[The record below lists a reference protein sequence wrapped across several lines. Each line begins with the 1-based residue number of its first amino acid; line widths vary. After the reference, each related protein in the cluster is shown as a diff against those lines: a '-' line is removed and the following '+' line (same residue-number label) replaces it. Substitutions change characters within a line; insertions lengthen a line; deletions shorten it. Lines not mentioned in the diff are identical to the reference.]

1 MRGTILALALL
12 TAAVALPAQNLTGV
26 KAIAASGNSSFAL
39 LSDGTVWWWGEDSVW
54 DEAFGG
60 GLTTPVRVSGLTDVV
75 AVSPPLAL
83 KADGTVWA
91 YSLDSGYP
99 FTPFRVDGLTG
110 VVAVAGGLSSLALKS
125 DGTVWAVGHTVTHN
139 GTVVWPA
146 ATPVSGLTE
155 VMAIAM
161 GSRHS
166 LALKR
171 DGTVWEW
178 GDNNNGLPGDGLT
191 LAPYSGPW
199 PDPSTPAQ
207 VSGLTDVVAVA
218 AGYGHSLALKSDG
231 TVWAWGF
238 NGHGQ
243 LGDGTTETRTT
254 PFQVNGLAGVVKI
267 AAGDAHSVAVK
278 SDGTVWAWGSNV
290 GGQLG
295 DGTTTDRLEPVQV
308 SGLSGT
314 AVAAGRFHNLALK
327 DDGTVWAWGD
337 DQFGQ
342 LGDGGE
348 VQPGPLEAQL
358 GPLQV
363 SGLTEVTKIAAGFTH
378 SLALKADGTLWAWG
392 DNSVGELGD
401 GTTRARDWPDRS
413 TPVKVS
419 GLAGVTAIAGGDLL
433 SLAVTG
439 DGAVW
444 AWGLN
449 AGIKDGMPTD
459 ASTPVQVSGLSGVV
473 SVTPGVSLELNFS
486 GDLSPYWETYSYY
499 HLAVRDDGSLW
510 KWSLPR
516 PGDPIPAGPVPMAEL
531 SDVRMAAASV
541 NQNLAL
547 KRDGTVWEW
556 GPGQPWSGAT
566 EPRPTPSQVS
576 GLTDVVA
583 AAAENYYSLAL
594 KRDGT
599 VWAWGDNSSGQLG
612 DGTRTDR
619 ATPVQVAGLSDVAAI
634 DTRRSEGF
642 LGTYPHSVALKN
654 DGTVWEWPI
663 WEWPID
669 WRGGPKSL
677 TPVQVAG
684 LTDIVAVAEGGGHSL
699 ALKRDGTV
707 WAWGQNVLGQL
718 GVRTFAIRTTP
729 VQVVGP
735 ATQ

>member
-1 MRGTILALALL
+1 VCSSDLA
-12 TAAVALPAQNLTGV
+12 
-26 KAIAASGNSSFAL
+26 
-39 LSDGTVWWWGEDSVW
+39 
-54 DEAFGG
+54 
-60 GLTTPVRVSGLTDVV
+60 
-75 AVSPPLAL
+75 
-83 KADGTVWA
+83 
-91 YSLDSGYP
+91 
-99 FTPFRVDGLTG
+99 
-110 VVAVAGGLSSLALKS
+110 AGAR
-125 DGTVWAVGHTVTHN
+125 N
-139 GTVVWPA
+139 G
-146 ATPVSGLTE
+146 
-155 VMAIAM
+155 
-161 GSRHS
+161 

-171 DGTVWEW
+171 DGTVWMW
-178 GDNNNGLPGDGLT
+178 GDNQDGSLGDGLT
-191 LAPYSGPW
+191 TPASTVYGPVV
-199 PDPSTPAQ
+199 STPIQ
-207 VSGLTDVVAVA
+207 VPGLGDVVAVA

-243 LGDGTTETRTT
+243 LGDGTTETRKT
-254 PFQVNGLAGVVKI
+254 PFQVSGLAGVVKI

-278 SDGTVWAWGSNV
+278 GDGTVWAWGSNV

-295 DGTTTDRLEPVQV
+295 DGTTTDRLSPVQV
-308 SGLSGT
+308 SSLSGT
-314 AVAAGRFHNLALK
+314 ATVAAGRFHNLALK

-342 LGDGGE
+342 LGE
-348 VQPGPLEAQL
+348 AAELQPGPSEAQL

-363 SGLTEVTKIAAGFTH
+363 GGLTGVTKIAAGLTH
-378 SLALKADGTLWAWG
+378 SLALKSDGTLWAWG

-401 GTTRARDWPDRS
+401 GQVRASDWPDRS

-419 GLAGVTAIAGGDLL
+419 GLAGVAAIAGGDYQ

-444 AWGLN
+444 AWGFN
-449 AGIKDGMPTD
+449 VKGIADGMPPYTL
-459 ASTPVQVSGLSGVV
+459 TPVQVSGLSGVV
-473 SVTPGVSLELNFS
+473 SVTSGVALERDLDF
-486 GDLSPYWETYSYY
+486 GDSYY
-499 HLAVRDDGSLW
+499 HLAVCDDGSLW
-510 KWSLPR
+510 KWSVPR
-516 PGDPIPAGPVPMAEL
+516 IGGPIPAGPAPMAEL

-547 KRDGTVWEW
+547 KRDGRVWEW
-556 GPGQPWSGAT
+556 GIGGPKEHWPGAP

-583 AAAENYYSLAL
+583 VAADNHSLAL

-599 VWAWGDNSSGQLG
+599 VWAWGPNSLGQLG
-612 DGTRTDR
+612 DGTRTER

-634 DTRRSEGF
+634 DTRRGEGF

-663 WEWPID
+663 WEWPINWPD
-669 WRGGPKSL
+669 GPKSL

-707 WAWGQNVLGQL
+707 WAWGQNLSGQL
-718 GVRTFAIRTTP
+718 GVRTFAILTTP

-735 ATQ
+735 ANP